1 MLMTWTEFV
10 VFLTAGVQDLA
21 ETEYA
26 QVRYGDLGMAI
37 VLAVVVGVA
46 LFLTLSRFA
55 LWRRKNTRHHSGYEI
70 DRSHQQ
76 RFWIKLVH
84 ATPKVLITGAL
95 ALILLASADPFLTAT
110 EEVTGDVESR
120 IRIDLVDTSLS
131 MAWEFPETGRSR
143 AEVAR
148 EAHLRFL
155 EMRREKNDRVSLWLF
170 SSYPYMVDDFVVD
183 DELYFFQVMEAPYV
197 TVKIL
202 APQSGTSLDELFVPP
217 DKVRIIPNEGNTN
230 INLALQS
237 VIRHFDQDQVTS
249 GGQIDMHRA
258 ILIITDAGVD
268 EIPED
273 EFAQL
278 SARNVAPYVIYIN
291 VGDVD
296 RSLEG
301 TRDTPP
307 LLDMIREFGGE
318 YFDVTDRDGLER
330 AYAAID
336 ELEAVRVE
344 VTHRA
349 QRVPI
354 FSRFL
359 LVSMALLVVGI
370 PAGFV
375 AELLWGAHP

>member
-1 MLMTWTEFV
+1 MLG
-10 VFLTAGVQDLA
+10 LS
-21 ETEYA
+21 
-26 QVRYGDLGMAI
+26 I
-37 VLAVVVGVA
+37 A
-46 LFLTLSRFA
+46 LS
-55 LWRRKNTRHHSGYEI
+55 
-70 DRSHQQ
+70 
-76 RFWIKLVH
+76 
-84 ATPKVLITGAL
+84 
-95 ALILLASADPFLTAT
+95 DPFLTAT

-131 MAWEFPETGRSR
+131 MAWEFPETGKSR

-170 SSYPYMVDDFVVD
+170 SSYPYMVDDFVID

-202 APQSGTSLDELFVPP
+202 APQSGTSLDRLFVPP

-237 VIRHFDQDQVTS
+237 VLRHFDQDQASS

-278 SARNVAPYVIYIN
+278 SARNVVPYVIYIN
-291 VGDVD
+291 VGDID
-296 RSLEG
+296 RPLED
-301 TRDTPP
+301 TRTTPP
-307 LLDMIREFGGE
+307 LLDMIQEFGGE
-318 YFDVTDRDGLER
+318 YFDVTDRDGLQR
-330 AYAAID
+330 AYEAID
-336 ELEAVRVE
+336 QREAVRVE

-359 LVSMALLVVGI
+359 LVSMVLLVVGI

-375 AELLWGAHP
+375 AELLWGTHP

>member
-1 MLMTWTEFV
+1 MEWVDFIEFVRTQVYELLDTEF
-10 VFLTAGVQDLA
+10 D
-21 ETEYA
+21 
-26 QVRYGDLGMAI
+26 QVRYGELGLAYWLSGFVVSI
-37 VLAVVVGVA
+37 VLLTVA
-46 LFLTLSRFA
+46 
-55 LWRRKNTRHHSGYEI
+55 RRWIRPTRHTRHHSGHRI
-70 DRSHQQ
+70 DRAFQ
-76 RFWIKLVH
+76 RRPFATLLYSAPKL
-84 ATPKVLITGAL
+84 
-95 ALILLASADPFLTAT
+95 LLAISVLGLFIALSDPFLTAT

-217 DKVRIIPNEGNTN
+217 DKVRIIPDEGNTN

-301 TRDTPP
+301 TGDTPP

>member
-1 MLMTWTEFV
+1 MEWSEFIEFIWTRVYELLDTEF
-10 VFLTAGVQDLA
+10 D
-21 ETEYA
+21 
-26 QVRYGDLGMAI
+26 QVRYADIGIAYWLSGFVVAI
-37 VLAVVVGVA
+37 IL
-46 LFLTLSRFA
+46 LTIA
-55 LWRRKNTRHHSGYEI
+55 RRWIKPTRHSRYHSGHQI
-70 DRSHQQ
+70 DRKFQ
-76 RFWIKLVH
+76 RHPFSTFLYNAPKL
-84 ATPKVLITGAL
+84 
-95 ALILLASADPFLTAT
+95 LLAFSVLGLSIALSDPFLTAT

-131 MAWEFPETGRSR
+131 MAWEFPETGKSR

-170 SSYPYMVDDFVVD
+170 SSYPYMVDDFVID
-183 DELYFFQVMEAPYV
+183 DELYFYQVMEAPYV

-202 APQSGTSLDELFVPP
+202 APQSGASLDRLFVPP

-237 VIRHFDQDQVTS
+237 VIRHFDQDQASS

-278 SARNVAPYVIYIN
+278 SARNVVPYVIYIN
-291 VGDVD
+291 VGDID
-296 RSLEG
+296 RPLED
-301 TRDTPP
+301 TRTTPP

-318 YFDVTDRDGLER
+318 YFDVTDRDGLQR
-330 AYAAID
+330 AYEAID
-336 ELEAVRVE
+336 EREAVRVE

-375 AELLWGAHP
+375 AELLWGTHP